1 MRQSR
6 GKLSGAEGKTWQDGE
21 RKVECN
27 GMETPEEELKKL
39 PLMSVREATDL
50 FAKRKDQGQPR
61 GSVLITETDL
71 LDLLDDL
78 FSFKVAAKTLK
89 GYSSP
94 RVKLLPPPVRKDGKP
109 CYVYPDQ
116 LDRLGFVLTLR
127 QAYHLPLNTIR
138 ELDKHFPADARHL
151 VLERKMTIEELLD
164 LAKMLPRGFAV
175 KDLVMAK
182 TCDLM
187 VEDTLS
193 PSRALFA
200 AAEPGEALR
209 QTEESAILSRLDEL
223 KQWVVSGRRQ
233 EFVRRE
239 SAEDFKNLAGNQLL
253 ARKIV
258 KKITAKSARHRQ
270 R

>member
-1 MRQSR
+1 
-6 GKLSGAEGKTWQDGE
+6 
-21 RKVECN
+21 
-27 GMETPEEELKKL
+27 METPEEGLKKL
-39 PLMSVREATDL
+39 PLMSVREAIDL
-50 FAKRKDQGQPR
+50 FAKRNEQGQAR
-61 GSVLITETDL
+61 GSVLIATAELIGL
-71 LDLLDDL
+71 LDAL
-78 FSFKVAAKTLK
+78 FGFKVATKTLK
-89 GYSSP
+89 AYASP
-94 RVKLLPPPVRKDGKP
+94 RVNLLPPAVKKDGKT

-116 LDRLGFVLTLR
+116 LDRLGFILTLR
-127 QAYHLPLNTIR
+127 QVYHLPLNSIR

-200 AAEPGEALR
+200 AVEPGEALR

-239 SAEDFKNLAGNQLL
+239 SAEDFKNLAVNRLL
-253 ARKIV
+253 AGKIV
-258 KKITAKSARHRQ
+258 KKIAAKRARR

>member
-1 MRQSR
+1 
-6 GKLSGAEGKTWQDGE
+6 
-21 RKVECN
+21 
-27 GMETPEEELKKL
+27 METPEEGLKKL
-39 PLMSVREATDL
+39 PIMSVREAVDL
-50 FAKRKDQGQPR
+50 FAKRSEQGQAR
-61 GSVLITETDL
+61 GNVLIAAGEFIGL
-71 LDLLDDL
+71 LEAL
-78 FSFKVAAKTLK
+78 FGFKVAAKTLK
-89 GYSSP
+89 AYALP
-94 RVKLLPPPVRKDGKP
+94 RVNLLPPAVKKDGKT

-116 LDRLGFVLTLR
+116 LDRIGFILTLR

-187 VEDTLS
+187 VEDALS
-193 PSRALFA
+193 PSRALLA
-200 AAEPGEALR
+200 AGEPGEALR
-209 QTEESAILSRLDEL
+209 QTEEGAILARLDEL

-239 SAEDFKNLAGNQLL
+239 SAEDFKNLALNRLL
-253 ARKIV
+253 AGKIV
-258 KKITAKSARHRQ
+258 KKITAKRARHR
-270 R
+270 